1 MQHINWLLCLR
12 NAIRGKNLM
21 SINKHKHQS
30 INACAAIFV
39 LLFLFSRCDHNIYIL
54 IVDRLFKFILIAVII
69 SPDFA
74 RIYQSS
80 FGEFGMKVM
89 FLFIIPAA
97 FYGGTDIKIGHS
109 TFRTI
114 LKKMRCFA
122 HLHIS

>member
-1 MQHINWLLCLR
+1 
-12 NAIRGKNLM
+12 M

-54 IVDRLFKFILIAVII
+54 IVDRLL
-69 SPDFA
+69 
-74 RIYQSS
+74 S